1 VDDVSRLV
9 AIEDIKALKARYF
22 RGVDTKDWAL
32 LAEVMTDDITV
43 DYRGTATDPATGVNF
58 APDATGSTLQ
68 GSTVVIDGL
77 KKSLD
82 GIVSAHQGYLPEI
95 EILSDTTARGVW
107 AMYDV
112 LRFPAGSPI
121 TELFGYGH
129 YHETYEKSDGRWR
142 IKTLR
147 LPRLRVDVVPAEK

>member
-1 VDDVSRLV
+1 MNDVSRLV

-22 RGVDTKDWAL
+22 RGVDTRDWAL
-32 LAEVMTDDITV
+32 LADVMAEDIIV
-43 DYRGTATDPATGVNF
+43 DYRGTATDPATGINF

-68 GSTVVIDGL
+68 GRTAVIEGL
-77 KKSLD
+77 RKSLD

-95 EILSDTTARGVW
+95 EILSDTIASGVW

-112 LRFPAGSPI
+112 LRFPPGAPI
-121 TELFGYGH
+121 AELFGYGH
-129 YHETYEKSDGRWR
+129 YHETYEKIDGRWR

-147 LPRLRVDVVPAEK
+147 LPRLRVDVVSA